1 MSTDV
6 HSFVEWK
13 EQFVSQE
20 RGNRIVHYFLK
31 DAAGDSVL
39 AIVGTERSLRHMVYV
54 VAEEFVQSHGADKSI
69 HAGFKWRS
77 RREVVDWLTSLVTKN
92 QTPYDYSKSPTNDSS
107 QAIGSSEYPFTG
119 VDALGNHLPDHMGRI
134 ARKLKGCSTDIVW
147 SGAAW
152 TCAKQLKNYPAFCRN
167 GTTIARHSF
176 VLVMAREENH
186 YLAYLEDMY
195 EDKKGQKK
203 VKVRWFHHNKEVRG
217 IVPLRNPHPNEVFFT
232 PNSQVISAEC
242 VDGPTT
248 ILTPE
253 HYEKCLTAL
262 PENSSARIHLCSRQF
277 KSNRIKPF
285 DLSKL
290 RGYFNQ
296 TILLHLDPI
305 PLAKHN
311 LTCNSLNG
319 EEEEFSQGGTVR
331 RRGAKRTRS
340 CRGRQMFVSN
350 RSVATFS
357 GPGNQIA
364 PYQPARQTLKFRLS
378 GRMPPTI
385 RNLGPQAWLTMPF
398 KVHEK
403 IELLCQDSG
412 IRGCWFRCTVL
423 RASQKQLKVQ
433 YDDLQNADGC
443 GNLEEWI
450 PAFKLAAPDKLGMR
464 CSGRLTIRPCPP
476 EYPMD
481 IPFEI
486 GVPVDA
492 WWSDGWWEGVVT
504 GVNCT
509 DNSLQVYFPGEDML
523 SNFQRRSLRSS
534 RDWVGNRW
542 VDIEAKPDI
551 LSIISA
557 AVSPGTKLSACATMA
572 RATDSGGSAM
582 SDREGPSAS
591 RLETVEED
599 NQEIAV
605 LAGSDGM
612 LENLKWVNSGK
623 QPWVEDELK
632 KVDGDGDDHDDEE
645 EEEDDDDD
653 DDDDENPVSENRVD
667 KGEEYDYAGQ
677 NCEAIELMEVAV

>member
-31 DAAGDSVL
+31 DTAGNSVL
-39 AIVGTERSLRHMVYV
+39 AVVGTERSLRHMVYV
-54 VAEEFVQSHGADKSI
+54 VAEDFLQYNGSEKSI
-69 HAGFKWRS
+69 SAGFKWRS
-77 RREVVDWLTSLVTKN
+77 RREVVDWLTSLLSKH
-92 QTPYDYSKSPTNDSS
+92 QTPHDYSKLPTNDSS
-107 QAIGSSEYPFTG
+107 QAIGSSEYPITG
-119 VDALGNHLPDHMGRI
+119 VDAPRNHLLDHPGRI
-134 ARKLKGCSTDIVW
+134 SRKLKGHSTDISW
-147 SGAAW
+147 SGASW
-152 TCAKQLKNYPAFCRN
+152 TCGKQLKHYPSFYRN
-167 GTTIARHSF
+167 GTTIAIRSF

-203 VKVRWFHHNKEVRG
+203 VKVRWFHHNEELKG
-217 IVPLRNPHPNEVFFT
+217 AVPLPDPHSREVFFT

-242 VDGPTT
+242 VDGPTI

-253 HYEKCLTAL
+253 HFEKCLAAL
-262 PENSSARIHLCSRQF
+262 PETSSLKLHLCFRQF
-277 KSNRIKPF
+277 RNNRIKPF
-285 DLSKL
+285 DLTKL
-290 RGYFNQ
+290 RGYFDQ
-296 TILLHLDPI
+296 TILSCFDLI
-305 PLAKHN
+305 PLAKHK
-311 LTCNSLNG
+311 LTCNSLTG
-319 EEEEFSQGGTVR
+319 EEEEEFSQGGNVR
-331 RRGAKRTRS
+331 QGAKRTRS
-340 CRGRQMFVSN
+340 CRGRQRFVSN
-350 RSVATFS
+350 RSVATIS

-364 PYQPARQTLKFRLS
+364 PYQPARQNLKFRLS
-378 GRMPPTI
+378 GGMPQIVRYP
-385 RNLGPQAWLTMPF
+385 GPQAF

-433 YDDLQNADGC
+433 YDDLQDEDEC

-450 PAFKLAAPDKLGMR
+450 PAFKLAAADKLNMR

-476 EYPMD
+476 GYPTD

-486 GVPVDA
+486 GSPVDA

-504 GVNCT
+504 GVNCG
-509 DNSLQVYFPGEDML
+509 DDSLQVYFPGEDVF
-523 SNFQRRSLRSS
+523 STVQRKNLRSS
-534 RDWVGNRW
+534 RDWVANQW

-557 AVSPGTKLSACATMA
+557 AVSPGTKLSACSTMA
-572 RATDSGGSAM
+572 KGTESGGSAM

-591 RLETVEED
+591 RLETVEEG

-605 LAGSDGM
+605 SARSDGM
-612 LENLKWVNSGK
+612 LENVKCENSRK
-623 QPWVEDELK
+623 RPWVEDEVK
-632 KVDGDGDDHDDEE
+632 KGDEYGHDGDNDGNDHVSGD
-645 EEEDDDDD
+645 
-653 DDDDENPVSENRVD
+653 RVD
-667 KGEEYDYAGQ
+667 MGKEFDCAGQ
-677 NCEAIELMEVAV
+677 KCEAIELMEIAA